1 MLTKLVKHEFIS
13 TWKVPVALDATLLVL
28 GLLAHIGIR
37 TLPYIKDSIGFLV
50 IMFLFAG
57 VYYMG
62 IIAANIVTMVFLVM
76 RYYKNLYTAEGYLT
90 FTLPVSTNSIIN
102 AKVITG
108 YVWTLLCLISTGM
121 SVLIALSGLLGM
133 ADIPY
138 EELSEAADE
147 FLSVFGA
154 GSSAII
160 AIVLLGL
167 VSSLYNVLCLYVS
180 VTVGQLWEKHKIL
193 GAVLSYVAIYVL
205 NLIVSQ
211 IAMITSGFYNFMN
224 DNLDAVFSTMYTGM
238 LHRTTII
245 SGILAIVFYVA
256 CIMIT
261 KKKVNLD

>member
-1 MLTKLVKHEFIS
+1 M
-13 TWKVPVALDATLLVL
+13 
-28 GLLAHIGIR
+28 
-37 TLPYIKDSIGFLV
+37 
-50 IMFLFAG
+50 
-57 VYYMG
+57 
-62 IIAANIVTMVFLVM
+62 
-76 RYYKNLYTAEGYLT
+76 
-90 FTLPVSTNSIIN
+90 STNSIIN

-205 NLIVSQ
+205 NLIISQ